1 MCICKYVY
9 IYWYCRGGVQVVYI
23 CMYGGFQKMGYH
35 NSWMVYLMENPNLKW
50 LIWGYLHFGKPPY
63 LQHCAPPVIS
73 WFTKNVRIEKYRYI
87 YHKPLLELCSPTER
101 FRTGAPPC
109 LCITLATLQCLLH
122 STTRPRESALAKR
135 VSCFRISSFPRG
147 FPCFFLGGFHGIFQ
161 AIFDLNLGLS
171 VDIFDLDFDFQWSLM
186 GSFSNS
192 FLWWRI
198 FDIYI
203 YNCILGVQ
211 HFLNW

>member
-1 MCICKYVY
+1 
-9 IYWYCRGGVQVVYI
+9 
-23 CMYGGFQKMGYH
+23 
-35 NSWMVYLMENPNLKW
+35 MVDLGLSPFWETPIFATL
-50 LIWGYLHFGKPPY
+50 
-63 LQHCAPPVIS
+63 CPPVIS

-87 YHKPLLELCSPTER
+87 YHKPLLELCSPTEQ

-109 LCITLATLQCLLH
+109 LCITLCLLH

-135 VSCFRISSFPRG
+135 VSCFRISSFPWG
-147 FPCFFLGGFHGIFQ
+147 FSCFFFLGGFHGIFK
-161 AIFDLNLGLS
+161 AIFDMNLGLS
-171 VDIFDLDFDFQWSLM
+171 VVIFDLDFDFQWSLM
-186 GSFSNS
+186 GSFSSS

-203 YNCILGVQ
+203 YYCILGVQ

>member
-1 MCICKYVY
+1 MEVSKK
-9 IYWYCRGGVQVVYI
+9 W
-23 CMYGGFQKMGYH
+23 GYH

-147 FPCFFLGGFHGIFQ
+147 FPCFFFGGVSWDFSSNLWHEFRSFCWYIWLGFRFSM
-161 AIFDLNLGLS
+161 IFDGFVFKQFFVMEN
-171 VDIFDLDFDFQWSLM
+171 FWY
-186 GSFSNS
+186 
-192 FLWWRI
+192 
-198 FDIYI
+198 IYI
-203 YNCILGVQ
+203 IVY
-211 HFLNW
+211 